1 MSVHESR
8 EEALARIQAQ
18 HPILRPPTNAAGAPT
33 STNDRVH
40 QSQPQKD
47 KDPAGGTT
55 SSSNAS
61 WSTIANWDAAPSDP
75 PPPARKPGVPQA
87 VGLQPAECADP
98 ACMDPMCGP
107 MERMSAGPR
116 PADLDPD
123 KNRLQQAVLG
133 LAKDNKADEIREL
146 ITSQGLSAAYGN
158 QVRRPAL
165 RPPISAGARRF
176 G

>member
-1 MSVHESR
+1 MHESR

-18 HPILRPPTNAAGAPT
+18 HPILRPPADAAGAPT
-33 STNDRVH
+33 STKDSAH
-40 QSQPQKD
+40 QTQQQ
-47 KDPAGGTT
+47 KDPAGGTQ

-61 WSTIANWDAAPSDP
+61 WSTIANWDAAPSAP
-75 PPPARKPGVPQA
+75 PPPARKPGMPPQA
-87 VGLQPAECADP
+87 VGLRPAECADP

-107 MERMSAGPR
+107 MERMSEGPR

-158 QVRRPAL
+158 QVRRQAL
-165 RPPISAGARRF
+165 GPPMSAGARRL
-176 G
+176 GS